1 MASFLT
7 AVALC
12 VGVAFAQHPRPSGCP
27 EEVETIITTG
37 TYRGTSTFSDYS
49 TFTEPAETWTRTLD
63 SYNATVT
70 QTIDDLSPN
79 TETVTLSDTT
89 VTSFVAT
96 TQIYTYTCDNTI
108 TT

>member
-1 MASFLT
+1 MASLLT
-7 AVALC
+7 TVALC
-12 VGVAFAQHPRPSGCP
+12 AGVAFAQRPRPSQCP
-27 EEVETIITTG
+27 EEVETITTTG

-49 TFTEPAETWTRTLD
+49 TVTEPAETWTRTLD

-70 QTIDDLSPN
+70 ETVDDLSPN
-79 TETVTLSDTT
+79 TETVALSDTT

-96 TQIYTYTCDNTI
+96 TSLYTYTCDNTI